1 VRGLDTNVLIRYL
14 AADDP
19 RQTRAAEKL
28 IEDCRQKKESL
39 FISIL
44 VLCEVVWVLDRS
56 YRQSKSAIVAT
67 LERIVEADLFV
78 IEHDVLVRQGI
89 EAYRSGKGNFADYLI
104 GGLARHAGCLDTVT
118 FDHALAG
125 HARFTVLR

>member
-1 VRGLDTNVLIRYL
+1 LVRYL

-28 IEDCRQKKESL
+28 IEECRQKKESL

-56 YRQSKSAIVAT
+56 YSQSKDAIVAT

-78 IEHDVLVRQGI
+78 IERDALVRQSI
-89 EAYRSGKGNFADYLI
+89 EEYRSGRGNFADYLI
-104 GGLARHAGCLDTVT
+104 GGISRDAGCSDTVT

-125 HARFTVLR
+125 GARFTVLR

>member
-1 VRGLDTNVLIRYL
+1 MCPSIDLPAGWTRWKAG
-14 AADDP
+14 P
-19 RQTRAAEKL
+19 QTVKPAP
-28 IEDCRQKKESL
+28 L
-39 FISIL
+39 FKRIL
-44 VLCEVVWVLDRS
+44 VYSACHTTLVLVLDRS
-56 YRQSKSAIVAT
+56 
-67 LERIVEADLFV
+67 FV

-104 GGLARHAGCLDTVT
+104 GGLAHHAGCLDTVT